1 MRLKLHKEKSAHAV
15 LLGVLGVLCG
25 TSTLE
30 SFLGPDAESRYS
42 STTTTTSSS
51 SSSIAEE
58 NENAGQSLK
67 RSGRVKTARRGS
79 FEREGKSERKER
91 EGNARRE
98 KERRKEK
105 SKQKIGW
112 GREDGTEGAFG
123 SITMSF

>member
-1 MRLKLHKEKSAHAV
+1 MRLNLHKEKSAHAI

-30 SFLGPDAESRYS
+30 SFLGPEADSKYPSATT
-42 STTTTTSSS
+42 STTTSS

-58 NENAGQSLK
+58 KETAGGHLK
-67 RSGRVKTARRGS
+67 RSGRVKTTRHGS

-105 SKQKIGW
+105 QKISW